1 MVYSEDKVDRRFIE
15 LFKVQK
21 ADQKQIRMS
30 QNYEMVDNVS
40 ELFNQKNH

>member
-15 LFKVQK
+15 LFKVQR

-30 QNYEMVDNVS
+30 QNYEMVEDV
-40 ELFNQKNH
+40 EGIFL